1 VWSRQELV
9 LLLREPVAVFF
20 SLAFPVIMYVFIG
33 IPYASN
39 EVAPGVRF
47 IDVMFPSLI
56 LTVIAN
62 LLLMGMPIYLAEPP
76 SRGIGRRHAPLPLRG
91 GHFVIALLL
100 STLVLVMAA
109 SMIIVLVVA
118 VRDGVRPELWNP
130 RLLLIMAGS
139 IVWLSALGFLIGALR
154 VSSRTTQAL
163 SAAVFFL
170 MFFGSGAAMPLD
182 QLPEILKRILEWN
195 PLKQWLA
202 AAGGQAVDDE
212 LAQHRGVLLPADAAG
227 LGLLHRPAALGQDGA
242 LEAPDVVDVHA
253 RGLGDLLGAGPGAH
267 ERLQGPGPQIAVGGG
282 DVGRG
287 GEGGGPGPAHRGA
300 QGVVD
305 DDAVPLAVLVR
316 HDDAVAVAPQQ
327 FELDHGVGP
336 PSIPASGFSV
346 PPAAPQSR
354 EVSRC
359 AHESGPGIYSRSA
372 LVVLLC
378 ACPAR
383 RDDPAAPVSRAAP
396 GGCPAA

>member
-1 VWSRQELV
+1 MSAAQHPERRPAQRPAVADPDRPALASGWRVVAVWTRQELA

-20 SLAFPVIMYVFIG
+20 SLVFPVIMYVFIG
-33 IPYASN
+33 IPYAST

-62 LLLMGMPIYLAEPP
+62 LLLMGMPIYLAELR
-76 SRGIGRRHAPLPLRG
+76 SRGIDRRYATLPLRG

-118 VRDGVRPELWNP
+118 ARDGVRSELWNP

-195 PLKQWLA
+195 PLKQWL
-202 AAGGQAVDDE
+202 
-212 LAQHRGVLLPADAAG
+212 
-227 LGLLHRPAALGQDGA
+227 
-242 LEAPDVVDVHA
+242 DV
-253 RGLGDLLGAGPGAH
+253 
-267 ERLQGPGPQIAVGGG
+267 AVGLYTGTG
-282 DVGRG
+282 VERVEWLRLLLALPLTLGCVL
-287 GEGGGPGPAHRGA
+287 AGA
-300 QGVVD
+300 R
-305 DDAVPLAVLVR
+305 LWR
-316 HDDAVAVAPQQ
+316 
-327 FELDHGVGP
+327 
-336 PSIPASGFSV
+336 
-346 PPAAPQSR
+346 R
-354 EVSRC
+354 
-359 AHESGPGIYSRSA
+359 RS
-372 LVVLLC
+372 
-378 ACPAR
+378 
-383 RDDPAAPVSRAAP
+383 
-396 GGCPAA
+396 